1 MINRVNKFIEDKLNG
16 MFTVA
21 EENIERSY
29 KNAETGETETSA
41 DKYAIRN
48 SDGWA
53 CGYANSEDELLEKV
67 ASLYLGEQLECPFV
81 GNALLD
87 EADIKKTA
95 EIIRNY
101 EG

>member
-1 MINRVNKFIEDKLNG
+1 MINRVNKFIEDKLDRR
-16 MFTVA
+16 FTAA
-21 EENIERSY
+21 EENNVRTY
-29 KNAETGETETSA
+29 KNVETGEHETHI
-41 DKYAIRN
+41 DRFVIRN
-48 SDGWA
+48 NDGWIVNT
-53 CGYANSEDELLEKV
+53 ANSEDELLEKV
-67 ASLYLGEQLECPFV
+67 ASLYLSEQLECPFF